1 MNIFDSAYPLEILIK
16 VLPGWRNICRPT
28 WLRIKKRA
36 NVLINCSSP
45 AIFGYAFAGVH
56 KFDPG
61 QHPISASHYRLFRM
75 RAFAPWN
82 EAHWQNPRFNKL
94 LLQARAK
101 LNDTFR
107 AEQYRE
113 ICQIASDDGG
123 SIIPF
128 FANFVYAR
136 TKKVAHGPSLA
147 ASWEIDGCRG
157 SHRPHT
163 RTDTLIFF
171 I

>member
-1 MNIFDSAYPLEILIK
+1 
-16 VLPGWRNICRPT
+16 
-28 WLRIKKRA
+28 
-36 NVLINCSSP
+36 
-45 AIFGYAFAGVH
+45 
-56 KFDPG
+56 
-61 QHPISASHYRLFRM
+61 M

-163 RTDTLIFF
+163 RTDTLAPYKDRHFDILYLNFETRREAPLS
-171 I
+171 